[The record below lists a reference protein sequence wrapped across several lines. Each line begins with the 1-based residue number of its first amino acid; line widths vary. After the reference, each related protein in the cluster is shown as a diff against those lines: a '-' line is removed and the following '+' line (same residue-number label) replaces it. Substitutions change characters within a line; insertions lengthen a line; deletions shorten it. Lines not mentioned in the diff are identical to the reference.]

1 MSQKQRVLIT
11 TTSFQD
17 TPGSHHD
24 LLKSQGYE
32 LLSARGP
39 LPEDDIY
46 QLVGEVD
53 GIICGDDAFTRK
65 VLQKC
70 LPRLRV
76 LSKYGIGLDK
86 IDVGAAT
93 ELKIPVCF
101 TPGVNHT
108 TVSEHTFGLFL
119 CLIRQIAEQNAI
131 IKGGGW
137 KRMTGNEM
145 WGKTMGILGMGRIGR
160 ETAKRA
166 RAFGMNV
173 IGYDVFWT
181 DDTDYF
187 AADYGV
193 VRAKAPE
200 DVLKA
205 ADFVTLHMNLSKD
218 NREFINAQRL
228 ALMKPGAVIV
238 NTARGGLV
246 NEADIA
252 AALQAGKLGGYCADV
267 FHDEP
272 IAKDSPLIKAP
283 NTILTPHVGSRTF
296 ESVVRQAT
304 KCVQN
309 LIAVMNGQPPLA
321 QANRF

>member
-1 MSQKQRVLIT
+1 MGATLRVLVT

-24 LLKSQGYE
+24 LLASQGYE
-32 LLSARGP
+32 LVSARGP
-39 LPEDDIY
+39 LSEEEIHN
-46 QLVGEVD
+46 LVGDFD

-70 LPRLRV
+70 LPRLKV

-86 IDVGAAT
+86 VDLQAAT
-93 ELKIPVCF
+93 ELRIPVCY

-108 TVSEHTFGLFL
+108 TVAEHTFGLIL
-119 CLIRQIAEQNAI
+119 CLIRQIGEQNAI
-131 IKGGGW
+131 IKSGGW
-137 KRMTGNEM
+137 KRMTGYEM
-145 WGKTMGILGMGRIGR
+145 WSKTMGILGMGRIGR

-166 RAFGMNV
+166 RAFGMHV
-173 IGYDVFWT
+173 IGYDVLWS
-181 DDTDYF
+181 DETDYF

-193 VRAKAPE
+193 VKAGSPE
-200 DVLKA
+200 EVLKA
-205 ADFVTLHMNLSKD
+205 ADFLTLHMNLTKD
-218 NREFINAQRL
+218 NKGLIDARRL
-228 ALMKPGAVIV
+228 AMMKPTAIIV

-246 NEADIA
+246 DEAAIA

-272 IAKDSPLIKAP
+272 IKPDNPLLKAP
-283 NTILTPHVGSRTF
+283 NTILTPHVGSRTY

-309 LIAVMNGQPPLA
+309 LIAVLNGQPPLA

>member
-1 MSQKQRVLIT
+1 MSAKQRVLVT

-24 LLKSQGYE
+24 LLNSQGYE
-32 LLSARGP
+32 LTRARGP
-39 LPEDDIY
+39 LPEDEIY
-46 QLVGEVD
+46 QLVGDFD

-70 LPRLRV
+70 LPRLKV

-86 IDVGAAT
+86 IDVAAAT

-108 TVSEHTFGLFL
+108 TVSEHTFGLIL
-119 CLIRQIAEQNAI
+119 NLIRQIGEQNAI
-131 IKGGGW
+131 IKSGGW
-137 KRMTGNEM
+137 KRMTGHEM
-145 WGKTMGILGMGRIGR
+145 WNKTMGILGMGRIGR

-166 RAFGMNV
+166 RAFGMHV
-173 IGYDVFWT
+173 VGYDVFWT
-181 DDTDYF
+181 DETDYF

-193 VRAKAPE
+193 VKANTPE
-200 DVLKA
+200 EVITA
-205 ADFVTLHMNLSKD
+205 ADFLTLHMNLTKD
-218 NREFINAQRL
+218 NKALINAQRL
-228 ALMKPGAVIV
+228 ATMKPTAIIV

-246 NEADIA
+246 DEAAIA
-252 AALQAGKLGGYCADV
+252 AALHAGKLGGYCADV
-267 FHDEP
+267 FYDEP
-272 IAKDSPLIKAP
+272 IKPDCPLLKSP
-283 NTILTPHVGSRTF
+283 NTILTPHVGSRTY

-309 LIAVMNGQPPLA
+309 LIAVLNGQPPLS
-321 QANRF
+321 QANKV

>member
-1 MSQKQRVLIT
+1 MSAKQRVLVT

-17 TPGSHHD
+17 TPGSHHE
-24 LLKSQGYE
+24 LLNSQGYE
-32 LLSARGP
+32 LVSARGP
-39 LPEDDIY
+39 LSEDEIHK
-46 QLVGEVD
+46 LVGEFD

-70 LPRLRV
+70 LPRLKV

-86 IDVGAAT
+86 VDVAAAT
-93 ELKIPVCF
+93 ELKIPVCY

-108 TVSEHTFGLFL
+108 TVSEHTFGLIL
-119 CLIRQIAEQNAI
+119 CLIRQIGEQNAI

-137 KRMTGNEM
+137 KRMTGHEM

-166 RAFGMNV
+166 RAFGMHI
-173 IGYDVFWT
+173 IGYDVFWS

-187 AADYGV
+187 AADCGV
-193 VRAKAPE
+193 VKASTPE
-200 DVLKA
+200 EVLKA
-205 ADFVTLHMNLSKD
+205 ADFLTLHMNLTKD
-218 NREFINAQRL
+218 NRGLINTERL
-228 ALMKPGAVIV
+228 RLMKPTAVIV

-246 NEADIA
+246 DEAALA

-267 FHDEP
+267 FADEP
-272 IAKDSPLIKAP
+272 IKPDSPLLKAP
-283 NTILTPHVGSRTF
+283 NTVLTPHVGSRTY

-309 LIAVMNGQPPLA
+309 LIAVLNGQPAPA
-321 QANRF
+321 QANRV